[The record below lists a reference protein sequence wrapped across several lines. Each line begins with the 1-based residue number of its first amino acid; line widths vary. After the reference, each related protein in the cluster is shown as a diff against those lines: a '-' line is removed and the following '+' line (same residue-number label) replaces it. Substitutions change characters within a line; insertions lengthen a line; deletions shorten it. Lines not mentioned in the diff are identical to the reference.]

1 MFKKLLKTYEYSETI
16 SDKQDVFLKDINCL
30 AYIKK
35 IQKRLTEIKKMKKLI
50 ILSFITLAISSCK
63 DNDENKKSTDDETQS
78 ITEKESTSSLETG
91 CYSYNDGKSIINF
104 EITKTG
110 NQINGNLTYELDEKD
125 SNKGTFTGNTSN
137 DKLFGIYTFES
148 EGVESSREVAFM
160 IKDNLLIEGYGEL
173 NESGNAFKDKKTIKY
188 LSKMPLKKTDC
199 NK

>member
-1 MFKKLLKTYEYSETI
+1 
-16 SDKQDVFLKDINCL
+16 
-30 AYIKK
+30 
-35 IQKRLTEIKKMKKLI
+35 MKKLI

-63 DNDENKKSTDDETQS
+63 NNDENKKSTDDETQS

-148 EGVESSREVAFM
+148 EGVGRAHV
-160 IKDNLLIEGYGEL
+160 
-173 NESGNAFKDKKTIKY
+173 
-188 LSKMPLKKTDC
+188 
-199 NK
+199 

>member
-1 MFKKLLKTYEYSETI
+1 
-16 SDKQDVFLKDINCL
+16 
-30 AYIKK
+30 
-35 IQKRLTEIKKMKKLI
+35 MKKLI